1 MLAKSKIVKGGK
13 ISIPAI
19 YRKSLKLKEG
29 DEIVFSLNNNELT
42 LIPIKANLQRVREM
56 INQYHDPNISL
67 VDKLITERRAEANNE

>member
-1 MLAKSKIVKGGK
+1 MIAKSKIVKGGK

-19 YRKSLKLKEG
+19 YRKSLHLKEG

-56 INQYHDPNISL
+56 VNQYHGPNISL
-67 VDKLITERRAEANNE
+67 VDKLITERRADAKND

>member
-19 YRKSLKLKEG
+19 YRKSLHLKEG

-42 LIPIKANLQRVREM
+42 LIPIKANLQKVREM
-56 INQYHDPNISL
+56 INHYHEPNISL
-67 VDKLITERRAEANNE
+67 VDKLITERRTEASNE